1 MAEIKP
7 QNRRRGS
14 RVYCAVPLTCEVTD
28 PRSKT
33 VNAYSF
39 FVKNMSSDGLYFECE
54 FLIDLQTEI
63 KCKFIL
69 PENNQE
75 INAIAKITRVEV
87 IEGSK
92 LFGIGAFFTKIDDK
106 DRELIRQ
113 MIDRYDINK
122 LLEIA
127 VKKNASDLHLLAN
140 QKAVLRINGELQA
153 METPIY
159 KADEIYKMIF
169 SLMSKQ
175 QIRAFEKQ
183 KELDFGI
190 QFDANN
196 RFRVNVHQ
204 QRGFTEAV
212 LRLINSRIASFDELQ
227 IPEEVKS
234 FIRHKDGLVLVI
246 GPTGSGKTTTI
257 AAMVNLINQERKAVV
272 ITLERPI
279 EYMHVNDKCIIK
291 QREVGTDTYSFSEA
305 LKSSLRQD
313 PNIIVVGEMEDLET
327 VKTALLAA
335 EAGYLVIA
343 SFHAPDTLQAIDR
356 LVSIFPA
363 ENRKQVLA
371 QFSHCLRGIITQ
383 MLIPRSDKR
392 GRFLATEVLTI
403 NEAVKKVIRN
413 DELIQLRN
421 MMQTG
426 SGAKMRSF
434 AESLKQCFE
443 QGIIDGETYEWYA
456 LKNS

>member
-127 VKKNASDLHLLAN
+127 
-140 QKAVLRINGELQA
+140 Q
-153 METPIY
+153 
-159 KADEIYKMIF
+159 
-169 SLMSKQ
+169 
-175 QIRAFEKQ
+175 
-183 KELDFGI
+183 
-190 QFDANN
+190 
-196 RFRVNVHQ
+196 
-204 QRGFTEAV
+204 
-212 LRLINSRIASFDELQ
+212 
-227 IPEEVKS
+227 
-234 FIRHKDGLVLVI
+234 
-246 GPTGSGKTTTI
+246 
-257 AAMVNLINQERKAVV
+257 
-272 ITLERPI
+272 
-279 EYMHVNDKCIIK
+279 
-291 QREVGTDTYSFSEA
+291 
-305 LKSSLRQD
+305 
-313 PNIIVVGEMEDLET
+313 
-327 VKTALLAA
+327 
-335 EAGYLVIA
+335 
-343 SFHAPDTLQAIDR
+343 
-356 LVSIFPA
+356 
-363 ENRKQVLA
+363 
-371 QFSHCLRGIITQ
+371 
-383 MLIPRSDKR
+383 
-392 GRFLATEVLTI
+392 
-403 NEAVKKVIRN
+403 
-413 DELIQLRN
+413 
-421 MMQTG
+421 
-426 SGAKMRSF
+426 
-434 AESLKQCFE
+434 
-443 QGIIDGETYEWYA
+443 
-456 LKNS
+456 